1 MILAPRYIPRI
12 AATVGLFTRY
22 GLLDFAKRQGL
33 TSIEGLGA
41 AEGQPGSDKDIAEAK
56 DKAVAF
62 RERLVELGP
71 AYIKLG
77 QVLSTRPDLMP
88 PTYIKELEHLRTA
101 CSRCLSRMSRERS
114 KRSSAPA
121 SASSS
126 QCFDDALGLVGI
138 IIAVGLAMYVLITV
152 LVSDRND
159 KQSAATE

>member
-1 MILAPRYIPRI
+1 MLPAPYGLMILAPRYLPRI

-41 AEGQPGSDKDIAEAK
+41 TDGQPAAGKDVAEET

-77 QVLSTRPDLMP
+77 QVLSTRPDLLP
-88 PTYIKELEHLRTA
+88 PTYIKELEHL
-101 CSRCLSRMSRERS
+101 
-114 KRSSAPA
+114 
-121 SASSS
+121 
-126 QCFDDALGLVGI
+126 QD
-138 IIAVGLAMYVLITV
+138 
-152 LVSDRND
+152 
-159 KQSAATE
+159 